1 MDFTRA
7 HAVVSGGA
15 SGLGEATAA
24 LVVEAGGSATV
35 LDVDGKR
42 LGAVADR
49 LGERCRA
56 ASADVGD
63 EAAVRD
69 AVGASVAAFGPLTLA
84 VSCAGVATPGKVL
97 GRDGPLALADYER
110 VIRINL
116 IGTFNLLK
124 AAAAAMQDNEP
135 EEGERGVIVNT
146 ASVAAYDGQIGQAA
160 YASSKGGVVGLTL
173 PAARE
178 LARQGIRVVTVAPGL
193 FETPML
199 AGLPEA
205 ARESLVESTLHPH
218 RLGQPGEYAA
228 LVRHIYENPMLN
240 GETVRLD
247 GAVRLAPR

>member
-56 ASADVGD
+56 AFADVGD